1 MENND
6 NHDGNYVGHQTEP
19 CTATIIPS
27 GNIIMIMRIILNNDD
42 NKFET
47 MMIMIEMS
55 GTRPSP
61 ALQLLFYWVTI
72 FINMSMSMMMDD
84 RKL

>member
-6 NHDGNYVGHQTEP
+6 NHDENYVGHQTEP

-27 GNIIMIMRIILNNDD
+27 GNIIMIMRMRLKNDD

-47 MMIMIEMS
+47 MMIMIEML

-61 ALQLLFYWVTI
+61 ALQILFYRVTI